1 MLFILHVTD
10 KSSWNRAVK
19 EGLYEDKSL
28 DTKGFIHCSDP
39 AQITKVVHKNFR
51 NKEDLE
57 ILVIDP
63 SKLESI
69 VKYEPSENGDM
80 YPHVYGPINT
90 EAVIRTIDFSTNS
103 KGEFLLPED
112 LDIQLNK

>member
-1 MLFILHVTD
+1 VAD
-10 KSSWNRAVK
+10 KNNWKRAEK
-19 EGLYEDKSL
+19 EGLYENQSL

-39 AQITKVVHKNFR
+39 SQITKVVHKNFK

-63 SKLESI
+63 SKLESL
-69 VKYEPSENGDM
+69 VKYEPSRSGDM

-103 KGEFLLPED
+103 KGDFLLPED
-112 LDIQLNK
+112 LYSQLNK